1 MSASGSARKPSVSN
15 IELKRMLEER
25 WTQTDINTAKLK
37 EHAVILSN
45 HDKILNGDPADFK
58 DQGIVGLIND
68 MAQLVENIKAWVKPL
83 IIALLSWA
91 LLGGLQKLLDVVN
104 TVEQLAK

>member
-1 MSASGSARKPSVSN
+1 MSAGSTRQPSVSN
-15 IELKRMLEER
+15 VELKRMLEER

-37 EHAVILSN
+37 EHEVILSN
-45 HDKILNGDPADFK
+45 HDKILNGDPSDFK

-68 MAQLVENIKAWVKPL
+68 MAQLVENIKGWIKPL
-83 IIALLSWA
+83 IIALISWA
-91 LLGGLQKLLDVVN
+91 LLGGLQKLLDVVD

>member
-1 MSASGSARKPSVSN
+1 MAEQAKKRPSVSN

-25 WTQTDINTAKLK
+25 WTQTDINTAKIK
-37 EHAVILSN
+37 EHSIILSN
-45 HDKILNGDPADFK
+45 HDRILNGDPGDYK

-68 MAQLVENIKAWVKPL
+68 MAALVENIKAWVKPL

-91 LLGGLQKLLDVVN
+91 LLGGIQKLLDVVK
-104 TVEQLAK
+104 TVEQLAQ